1 MEDKFNLKRFVDA
14 QSFTYDRALK
24 EIRNGRKLSHWMWY
38 VFPQFNGLGKSR
50 TSIEFSLNSR
60 EEAISYL
67 KHPILRPRLIEIT
80 KLFLSTENKTAFEIL
95 GSPDDLKMNSSMTLF
110 ASIQS
115 DIDLFDSIIR
125 KYFEGERCSLTLKML
140 EHQ

>member
-24 EIRNGRKLSHWMWY
+24 EIKNGRKLSHWMWF
-38 VFPQFNGLGKSR
+38 VFPQFHGLGKSR
-50 TSIEFSLNSR
+50 TSIEFSLNSS
-60 EEAISYL
+60 EETISYL
-67 KHPILRPRLIEIT
+67 KHPILGPRLIEIT

-110 ASIQS
+110 AGIQS
-115 DIDLFDSIIR
+115 EIDLFDSIIG

-140 EHQ
+140 EDQ

>member
-24 EIRNGRKLSHWMWY
+24 EIKNGRKSSHWMWY
-38 VFPQFNGLGKSR
+38 VFPQFQGLGKSR
-50 TSIEFSLNSR
+50 TSIEFSLNSN

-67 KHPILRPRLIEIT
+67 KHPILGPRLIEIT

-110 ASIQS
+110 AGIQS
-115 DIDLFDSIIR
+115 EIDLFDSIVG

-140 EHQ
+140 EDQ